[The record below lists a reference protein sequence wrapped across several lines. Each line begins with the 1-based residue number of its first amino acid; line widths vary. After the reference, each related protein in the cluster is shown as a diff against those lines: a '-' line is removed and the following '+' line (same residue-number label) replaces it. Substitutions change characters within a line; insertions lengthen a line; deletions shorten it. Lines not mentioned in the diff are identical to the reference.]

1 MLGLWHGSCHADGY
15 SEAGKMR
22 RLPVLRLIDRALC
35 TIAETNSSRFHPFV
49 SWISWQKHIA
59 EIPPFVYNGCSPD
72 HPDNTE
78 FLRLFCLVRSWRPA
92 TELDLIQCFLRIGV
106 LVLSFV
112 GSGSLGSQSLS
123 FADEGEGASPEKLFN
138 KPNDPKPLQNYFTVR
153 FGCFAPPTTVT
164 LRLL

>member
-49 SWISWQKHIA
+49 SWISWQNTSPKCHPLSTMAAVQIIQT
-59 EIPPFVYNGCSPD
+59 IPNSS
-72 HPDNTE
+72 T
-78 FLRLFCLVRSWRPA
+78 CLVRPWCPA

-112 GSGSLGSQSLS
+112 GSGSLGSQSLL
-123 FADEGEGASPEKLFN
+123 FADEGEGAV
-138 KPNDPKPLQNYFTVR
+138 PKSCSTSQTTLNPANYFTVR